1 MNQLKDHL
9 LFWRFEVHMEVF
21 FNQYTVYGP
30 DLVEHCDVLIEENI
44 KSFNA
49 KQVLVNGSNAE
60 GNHISVL

>member
-1 MNQLKDHL
+1 
-9 LFWRFEVHMEVF
+9 MEVF